1 MIFTEY
7 FIDPAY
13 CKEYNTFVPQI
24 PILVRTQVNDI
35 YHTWVLCCCESMDFA
50 RYLVNRLNK
59 ISKEAA

>member
-7 FIDPAY
+7 FIDPTY
-13 CKEYNTFVPQI
+13 CKGLDSFVTQI
-24 PILVRTQVNDI
+24 PIMIRTQVNDI
-35 YHTWVLCCCESMDFA
+35 GYTWVLCYCESMDFA